1 MIIRNLILGVNS
13 ITVSYLTYCYNL
25 LQNARD
31 IITKCDSYFITKYGS
46 YRKMRHLLQIAT
58 AQYNTLKYYQINTS
72 SYLYYVIDLRY
83 FGSSY

>member
-1 MIIRNLILGVNS
+1 MIIRNLILGVSS
-13 ITVSYLTYCYNL
+13 ITVSYLTYYYNL
-25 LQNARD
+25 SQNARD
-31 IITKCDSYFITKYGS
+31 IITKCDSYFITKCGS

-58 AQYNTLKYYQINTS
+58 VQYNTLKYYQVNTS